1 MKTEIQVKKLLK
13 KDTKEN
19 LKLFSDIKV
28 QKTYSNLSK
37 ELSIQYHNYTY
48 SSFYRNL
55 KNIDQQLK
63 KGNTFTLLRVSPY
76 PKEDP
81 MKKKKFDYEKMKQ
94 AIQKMKDEEK
104 IIQKKKEH
112 PYTERNR
119 DSLSFSIYGL
129 LKSKKKMIEEIKKK
143 REKEKKILPPG
154 LGRYNPKYKSI
165 EKHTQRVIFS
175 FKNFTKFNKAYNQKL
190 MIKERKIKEEDNEL
204 KAKIENIKKR
214 LKRFNFKYKKNKNN
228 KGKNENE
235 KTTSKT
241 ERIENNKDIPNL
253 FQNTAVSKK
262 SRNKENDI
270 YHNKGNHVFKFETY
284 TSRKPLLNQTT
295 YEGDNSFK
303 MSYSVQNLKG
313 NVIFNKNNKGLSRN
327 YLEEII
333 KNKKDVPSIGF
344 YRPNYSYVTAKTVDI
359 YFNGKKDQKE
369 NIKYCKLKKIL
380 GNYNVRGEYEL
391 FDFLNNKND
400 ENKKDF

>member
-19 LKLFSDIKV
+19 LKLFSDIKI
-28 QKTYSNLSK
+28 QKEYSNLSK

-48 SSFYRNL
+48 SKFYRNL

-63 KGNTFTLLRVSPY
+63 KGNTFSLLSISAY

-81 MKKKKFDYEKMKQ
+81 EKKKRFDYEKMKQ
-94 AIQKMKDEEK
+94 AIQKMKEEEK

-129 LKSKKKMIEEIKKK
+129 LKNKKKIIEEIKKK

-175 FKNFTKFNKAYNQKL
+175 FKNFIKFNKAYNQKL
-190 MIKERKIKEEDNEL
+190 MIKQRKIKEEDNEL

-214 LKRFNFKYKKNKNN
+214 INRFNYKNKKNKKN

-235 KTTSKT
+235 KMSSKT
-241 ERIENNKDIPNL
+241 ERNDNNKDIPNL
-253 FQNTAVSKK
+253 FYNTAVSKK

-270 YHNKGNHVFKFETY
+270 YQNKGNHVFKFETY
-284 TSRKPLLNQTT
+284 TARKPLLIQTT
-295 YEGDNSFK
+295 YEGDETFK
-303 MSYSVQNLKG
+303 MSSSVQNMKG
-313 NVIFNKNNKGLSRN
+313 NVIFNKNKKGLYKN
-327 YLEEII
+327 YLEELI

-344 YRPNYSYVTAKTVDI
+344 YRPNYSYVTTKTVDI

-391 FDFLNNKND
+391 FTFLNTSND
-400 ENKKDF
+400 

>member
-1 MKTEIQVKKLLK
+1 
-13 KDTKEN
+13 
-19 LKLFSDIKV
+19 
-28 QKTYSNLSK
+28 
-37 ELSIQYHNYTY
+37 
-48 SSFYRNL
+48 
-55 KNIDQQLK
+55 
-63 KGNTFTLLRVSPY
+63 
-76 PKEDP
+76 
-81 MKKKKFDYEKMKQ
+81 
-94 AIQKMKDEEK
+94 
-104 IIQKKKEH
+104 
-112 PYTERNR
+112 
-119 DSLSFSIYGL
+119 
-129 LKSKKKMIEEIKKK
+129 MIEEIKKK

-303 MSYSVQNLKG
+303 MSYSMQNLKG

-391 FDFLNNKND
+391 FKFLNSSND
-400 ENKKDF
+400 

>member
-1 MKTEIQVKKLLK
+1 MMIKKLLK
-13 KDTKEN
+13 KDLKDN
-19 LKLFSDIKV
+19 LKLFSDIKI
-28 QKTYSNLSK
+28 QKEYSNLSK

-81 MKKKKFDYEKMKQ
+81 MKKKKFDYEKMKK

-391 FDFLNNKND
+391 FKFLNSSND
-400 ENKKDF
+400 

>member
-1 MKTEIQVKKLLK
+1 
-13 KDTKEN
+13 
-19 LKLFSDIKV
+19 
-28 QKTYSNLSK
+28 
-37 ELSIQYHNYTY
+37 
-48 SSFYRNL
+48 
-55 KNIDQQLK
+55 
-63 KGNTFTLLRVSPY
+63 
-76 PKEDP
+76 
-81 MKKKKFDYEKMKQ
+81 MKQ

-143 REKEKKILPPG
+143 KEKEKKILPPG

-391 FDFLNNKND
+391 TYFLIIYII
-400 ENKKDF
+400 

>member
-19 LKLFSDIKV
+19 LKLFSDIKI
-28 QKTYSNLSK
+28 QKEYSNLSK

-55 KNIDQQLK
+55 KNIAQQLK

-204 KAKIENIKKR
+204 KAKIESIKKR

-235 KTTSKT
+235 KITSKT
-241 ERIENNKDIPNL
+241 ERKENNKDIPNL

-313 NVIFNKNNKGLSRN
+313 NIIFNKNNKGLSRN

-344 YRPNYSYVTAKTVDI
+344 YRPNYSYVTSKTVDI
-359 YFNGKKDQKE
+359 YFNGKKEQKE
-369 NIKYCKLKKIL
+369 NIKYSKLKKIL

-391 FDFLNNKND
+391 FKFLNSSND
-400 ENKKDF
+400 

>member
-19 LKLFSDIKV
+19 LKLFSDIKI
-28 QKTYSNLSK
+28 QKEYSNLSK

-214 LKRFNFKYKKNKNN
+214 LKRFNFKYIKNKNN

-391 FDFLNNKND
+391 FKFLNSSND
-400 ENKKDF
+400 

>member
-19 LKLFSDIKV
+19 LKLFSDIKI
-28 QKTYSNLSK
+28 QKEYSNLSK

-391 FDFLNNKND
+391 FEFLNNKND